1 MRAFVLMVALV
12 GLSAM
17 AGRPKGRT
25 TELWL
30 SGLTAYNEKNYAEAC
45 PLMQQAAELS
55 PAHGPL
61 WADLAMCE
69 AAAGHRD
76 PAVSAAL
83 RAARYG
89 DKKARNNGYLTLQA
103 LGERAS
109 IPAED
114 SELKYTCAW
123 IPDRPEFDCGQ
134 RLWACTYAFGVQDG
148 RPKPPEPAGSA
159 VVFGI
164 SELRRLD
171 LEGVE
176 PSKMGYR
183 KGAPNQIELEHED
196 ACIAAKCGDGLSWT
210 CERSA
215 VVKARA
221 ANCFRV
227 KMARA
232 PPKEDECRGVDCDI
246 LAQCFQETCDLATYA
261 SVHPASWPEV
271 VAELK
276 RSHEPCEACKGAA
289 SFTCEILAADPCNKR
304 IGYVCSKGDGPAEVR
319 EMSVV
324 EKPEKPAPKRRR
336 R

>member
-1 MRAFVLMVALV
+1 MRAFVLIGALIE
-12 GLSAM
+12 LSAM
-17 AGRPKGRT
+17 AGGAKGRA

-30 SGLTAYNEKNYAEAC
+30 AGLTAFNEKNYAEAC
-45 PLMQQAAELS
+45 PLMEKAASLS
-55 PAHGPL
+55 PANGAL
-61 WADLAMCE
+61 WADLGMCE

-76 PAVSAAL
+76 QAVSASL

-89 DKKARNNGYLTLQA
+89 DRKARDNAYLTLQS

-109 IPAED
+109 IPAEA

-123 IPDRPEFDCGQ
+123 IPERPELDCGQ
-134 RLWACTYAFGVQDG
+134 RLWACTYGFGVEDG
-148 RPKPPEPAGSA
+148 RPRPPEPSGSA
-159 VVFGI
+159 VVFGV
-164 SELRRLD
+164 SELRRLE

-176 PSKMGYR
+176 PSKMGYQ
-183 KGAPNQIELEHED
+183 KGAGNQLELEHED

-215 VVKARA
+215 TVKART

-232 PPKEDECRGVDCDI
+232 PPKGDECRGVDCDI

-271 VAELK
+271 IAELK
-276 RSHEPCEACKGAA
+276 RTHEPCEACKGAA
-289 SFTCEILAADPCNKR
+289 SFSCEILVADPCNKR
-304 IGYVCSKGDGPAEVR
+304 IGYLCNKGDGPPEIR
-319 EMSVV
+319 EMTVV
-324 EKPEKPAPKRRR
+324 EKSPPRKRRAR
-336 R
+336 